1 MTPIKEEPIVY
12 HFSLGPVSVI
22 PLLFQPKW
30 SLHTR
35 KKWWKKKNA
44 KMERVVISLGA
55 RILDDSVFI
64 LKFFGT
70 F

>member
-1 MTPIKEEPIVY
+1 MEFTHKEKMME
-12 HFSLGPVSVI
+12 
-22 PLLFQPKW
+22 
-30 SLHTR
+30 
-35 KKWWKKKNA
+35 KKNA